1 MKKFLS
7 IFVALAMVLSLFAG
21 AMAPTAKAALGDITL
36 TTPVLGNVSYWSGG
50 KLTFTNVRVL
60 TMGDVITGR
69 VDAVANL
76 AVLPAVNY
84 GWICLTDINGNVI
97 AHSPVDALGNFALQ
111 STSAIK
117 DGQYYVA
124 YYGVLAEPVN
134 GTWNASDYSVGGPTV
149 IVPAGQSVSVYIKYI
164 FVETS
169 PSVLAFNC
177 QSATFSGWVKT
188 GGGSTS
194 LPVGLV
200 NVYMPDTTLG
210 TSSGIGTD
218 GGFAESLVINQK
230 GTYNVVVT
238 DAYDNGFGNFIYYSI
253 STGVASLSIN
263 TIIDPTLL
271 YNTGVAQN
279 FAVVAR
285 DQDGA
290 GVTGI
295 VAGAWTVSGL
305 AVGFTVTEVDPVN
318 STGVYIFRG
327 IPTGI
332 GAVSVALINYA
343 YAGSTVSASAV
354 IKVLAVTNFN
364 PQIYFYL
371 PTLIQGETGGS
382 VYAYQSYDL
391 SWDATHPTTVYAG
404 IPCTVG
410 FYLPLQGGLAEGTIN
425 TGYQNLP
432 GYNSGSD
439 ITWEARGTFS
449 GPVTRLRHTGTGT
462 PGYAYLSS
470 SITIASKF
478 FDEELG
484 APQADMS
491 KRDLVV
497 EGAGTI
503 TFTVKAKIW
512 EKVPGVSTIE
522 YSGDRFSG
530 DSALPLYGS
539 TTAPDPDNIRYNA
552 CCIEKTMV
560 FTICSVTTCKVDVT
574 TGTTTS
580 SVPKNAETKTD
591 GAETSKVYATLTVGD
606 KTDIHVT
613 VSQDP
618 ASGVSCGCNIAVH
631 IISNPFRSDEFT
643 LADGV
648 TKRGELWWNPSF
660 IIPAG
665 YTTAPPTTDP
675 YNTTSVGGIVTF
687 KNITVNHSAND
698 YQWYY
703 IGGPG
708 SMSNAI
714 AVEAWGEQLLS
725 CPANTTIHPKV
736 FFAPRGIEVLAKM
749 ATMTTTILGSKVAN
763 PTQMVAGVSEVLK
776 ISGFS
781 PVGGVML
788 GDMDMG
794 WTDGYGFAASYT
806 FADLG
811 SGSYQAT
818 ISPAFERDGTAY
830 FDLYAADGDSFGE
843 ATVDVLKPIFDI
855 TITTS
860 DGETI
865 PNDHILTAGVA
876 EKINYTATDP
886 RDQTIMITPTSCFAM
901 HTGMGSALLGYID
914 YTHGYADWPI
924 SACGLPTS
932 YVMTTNTCG
941 GCSPLSIIAL
951 DNPNITEQAQVALFF
966 VSDGASI
973 IMDYFDVK
981 NPELSVTPDKDIPFT
996 DPPTKTAITFTAFDA
1011 HAKPL
1016 VRQYVTVWTKIAG
1029 GLDWA
1034 DTDVGITGTD
1044 GMLTWLFNPNYQ
1056 GAFYATLGLN
1066 TYWWNP
1072 AGMSTTLSSDGYVW
1086 PAGWE
1091 AAYATLTQKYFYT
1104 KYMAPVADTTA
1115 PVIKVDAGIDGTTV
1129 GSDLLTLSGKVT
1141 DNVGVTMLY
1150 VGFNRV
1156 DILPDGSFSTGVKL
1170 ATGDNAIKI
1179 VAYDA
1184 AGNKGEATVTVTFN
1198 ASASKT
1204 ITLVLTI
1211 GIDVVSIN
1219 GKATSIDAAPEI
1231 INGRTFV
1238 PIRFIAES
1246 FGATVEWLP
1255 ETQGITVT
1263 LGDHTIGLQIG
1274 NSTAVIDGTIVALAA
1289 APYIKNGRTMVPLRV
1304 ISEAFGGDVVWDPT
1318 ARTITITYV
1327 P

>member
-7 IFVALAMVLSLFAG
+7 MFVALAMVLSLFAG
-21 AMAPTAKAALGDITL
+21 AMAPTAKAAYGDIAL
-36 TTPVLGNVSYWSGG
+36 STPVLNNVAYWSGG
-50 KLTFTNVRVL
+50 KLVFSNVRGL

-69 VDAVANL
+69 VDGVADLDPN
-76 AVLPAVNY
+76 PAVNNY
-84 GWICLTDINGNVI
+84 GWICLTDTAGNVI

-117 DGQYYVA
+117 DGQYHVSYL
-124 YYGVLAEPVN
+124 GVLAEPVN
-134 GTWNASDYSVGGPTV
+134 GTWVGPLYTAGPPTV
-149 IVPAGQSVSVYIKYI
+149 VAVTPQSITVYIKYI

-169 PSVLAFNC
+169 PSVLAFTC

-218 GGFAESLVINQK
+218 GGFAQSLVINQK
-230 GTYNVVVT
+230 GTYNVVVA
-238 DAYDNGFGNFIYYSI
+238 DAYDNAFGNFIYYSV
-253 STGVASLSIN
+253 STGTASLTIN

-271 YNTGVAQN
+271 YNTGVLQN
-279 FAVVAR
+279 FAVVVR
-285 DQDGA
+285 DQDGD

-295 VAGAWTVSGL
+295 PSIAWTVSGL
-305 AVGFTVTEVDPVN
+305 VAGFTVTEVDPTN
-318 STGVYIFRG
+318 SAGVYIFRG
-327 IPTGI
+327 IPSAI
-332 GAVSVALINYA
+332 GAVSVALINYS

-371 PTLIQGETGGS
+371 PDERGYLP
-382 VYAYQSYDL
+382 YDL
-391 SWDATHPTTVYAG
+391 SWDQTHQTMVYAG

-410 FYLPLQGGLAEGTIN
+410 SYLPLQGGLAQGTTP
-425 TGYQNLP
+425 TGYANLP
-432 GYNSGSD
+432 GYGSGND
-439 ITWEARGTFS
+439 ITWEARGSFG
-449 GPVTRLRHTGTGT
+449 GPVTRLIHGAD
-462 PGYAYLSS
+462 YAYMSS
-470 SITIASKF
+470 TITISSKF
-478 FDEELG
+478 FDEEYGYALNH
-484 APQADMS
+484 MS
-491 KRDLVV
+491 KRDMVV
-497 EGAGTI
+497 EGPGTI

-512 EKVPGVSTIE
+512 EKVPGATTIE
-522 YSGDRFSG
+522 YTGDRFTG
-530 DSALPLYGS
+530 TSALPLYGN
-539 TTAPDPDNIRYNA
+539 TTAPNPDNVRYNA
-552 CCIEKTMV
+552 CCIEKIMV
-560 FTICSVTTCKVDVT
+560 FTICTVATCKVDVT
-574 TGTTTS
+574 TGTKAS
-580 SVPKNAETKTD
+580 SAPKSAE
-591 GAETSKVYATLTVGD
+591 AETSKVFATLTAGD
-606 KTDIHVT
+606 KTDINVAI
-613 VSQDP
+613 SQDP
-618 ASGVSCGCNIAVH
+618 ASGVNCGCNIVVH
-631 IISNPFRSDEFT
+631 VISNPFRADQFT
-643 LADGV
+643 LANGV
-648 TKRGELWWNPSF
+648 TKVGELWYNPSG
-660 IIPAG
+660 ITPAG
-665 YTTAPPTTDP
+665 YLSAPLTTDP
-675 YNTTSVGGIVTF
+675 YNTTSVGGVVTF

-698 YQWYY
+698 FQWTLV
-703 IGGPG
+703 GGPAA
-708 SMSNAI
+708 MSNAI
-714 AVEAWGEQLLS
+714 AVEAWGELLLS
-725 CPANTTIHPKV
+725 CPANTTIHPKI

-749 ATMTTTILGSKVAN
+749 VGMTTTILASKVAN
-763 PTQMVAGVSEVLK
+763 PTKMVAGVSEVLK

-781 PVGGVML
+781 PVGGVL
-788 GDMDMG
+788 LPALNAGYYTMG
-794 WTDGYGFAASYT
+794 WTDGNSFVSAYT

-830 FDLYAADGDSFGE
+830 FDIYAADGDSYGE
-843 ATVDVLKPIFDI
+843 ATVDVLMPVFDI

-860 DGETI
+860 SDETI

-876 EKINYTATDP
+876 EKINYSATDP
-886 RDQTIMITPTSCFAM
+886 RDAKIMITPTSCFAM
-901 HTGMGSALLGYID
+901 HTGMGTALVGAID

-951 DNPNITEQAQVALFF
+951 DNPNVKEQAQVALFF
-966 VSDGASI
+966 VSDGANL

-981 NPELSVTPDKDIPFT
+981 NPELSVTPNKDIPFT
-996 DPPTKTAITFTAFDA
+996 DPATKTALTFSALDA
-1011 HAKPL
+1011 HGKPL

-1044 GMLTWLFNPNYQ
+1044 GKLTWLFNPNYQ
-1056 GAFYATLGLN
+1056 GAFYATLGLSA
-1066 TYWWNP
+1066 YWWGP
-1072 AGMSTTLSSDGYVW
+1072 MQLSVSDGPSFHW
-1086 PAGWE
+1086 PTGWE
-1091 AAYATLTQKYFYT
+1091 EEYAVLTQKYFYT
-1104 KYMAPVADTTA
+1104 KYMAPVADITA

-1129 GSDLLTLSGKVT
+1129 GSDLLTLGGKVT
-1141 DNVGVTMLY
+1141 DNVAVTLLY
-1150 VGFNRV
+1150 VGFNKV

-1170 ATGDNAIKI
+1170 VAGENAIKI

-1184 AGNKGEATVTVTFN
+1184 AGNKGEVTVKVTFN
-1198 ASASKT
+1198 AAASKT

-1231 INGRTFV
+1231 INSRTFV

-1246 FGATVEWLP
+1246 FGAAVEWLP
-1255 ETQGITVT
+1255 ETQGITIT

-1274 NSTAVIDGTIVALAA
+1274 NATAVIDGTIVSLSA

-1304 ISEAFGGDVVWDPT
+1304 ISEAFGGDVVWDPA
-1318 ARTITITYV
+1318 ARTITITYA

>member
-7 IFVALAMVLSLFAG
+7 MFVALAMVLSLFAG
-21 AMAPTAKAALGDITL
+21 AMAPTAKAAYGDITL
-36 TTPVLGNVSYWSGG
+36 TTPVLSNVAYWNGAKSYHSS
-50 KLTFTNVRVL
+50 VRGL

-69 VDAVANL
+69 VDGVYDL
-76 AVLPAVNY
+76 DPATGAGDTNY
-84 GWICLTDINGNVI
+84 GWICLTDINTNVV

-111 STSAIK
+111 TTSAIK
-117 DGQYYVA
+117 DGEYYVA
-124 YYGVLAEPVN
+124 YQNIAGTRAATEPVN
-134 GTWNASDYSVGGPTV
+134 GTWAVTDYSGGAQSNV
-149 IVPAGQSVSVYIKYI
+149 AGGVLVYIKYI

-169 PSVLAFNC
+169 PSVLAFTC

-200 NVYMPDTTLG
+200 NVYMPDATLG
-210 TSSGIGTD
+210 TSSAIGTD
-218 GGFAESLVINQK
+218 GGFAQSLVINQK
-230 GTYNVVVT
+230 GTYNVVVA
-238 DAYDNGFGNFIYYSI
+238 DDYDNAVGNFIYYSV
-253 STGVASLSIN
+253 STGTASLTIN

-279 FAVVAR
+279 FAVVVR
-285 DQDGA
+285 DQDGD

-295 VAGAWTVSGL
+295 PSMAWTVSGG
-305 AVGFTVTEVDPVN
+305 AFSVFEVDPTN
-318 STGVYIFRG
+318 SAGVYIFRG
-327 IPTGI
+327 IPTAV
-332 GAVSVALINYA
+332 GAVSVALINYS

-371 PTLIQGETGGS
+371 PGERQ
-382 VYAYQSYDL
+382 VYEPHDL
-391 SWDATHPTTVYAG
+391 SWDQTHQTMVYAG

-410 FYLPLQGGLAEGTIN
+410 SYLPLQGGLAEGTIN

-432 GYNSGSD
+432 GYGGGKD
-439 ITWEARGTFS
+439 ITWEARGSFG
-449 GPVTRLRHTGTGT
+449 GPVTRLRGYSD
-462 PGYAYLSS
+462 GYAYLSS
-470 SITIASKF
+470 TITIASKF

-484 APQADMS
+484 SAQPHMS
-491 KRDLVV
+491 KRDMVV
-497 EGAGTI
+497 EGPGTV

-512 EKVPGVSTIE
+512 EKVPGVTTVE
-522 YSGDRFSG
+522 YYNDRKTG
-530 DSALPLYGS
+530 DSALPLYGNA
-539 TTAPDPDNIRYNA
+539 TAPDSDNVRYNA

-560 FTICSVTTCKVDVT
+560 FTICTVATCKVDVT
-574 TGTTTS
+574 TGTKAS
-580 SVPKNAETKTD
+580 SAPKSAE
-591 GAETSKVYATLTVGD
+591 AETSKVFATLTAGD
-606 KTDIHVT
+606 KTDINVAI
-613 VSQDP
+613 SQDP
-618 ASGVSCGCNIAVH
+618 ASGVNCGCNIVVH
-631 IISNPFRSDEFT
+631 VISNPFRADQFT

-648 TKRGELWWNPSF
+648 SKRGELWYNPSG
-660 IIPAG
+660 ITPAG
-665 YTTAPPTTDP
+665 YLSAPLTTDP
-675 YNTTSVGGIVTF
+675 YNTTSVGGVVTF

-698 YQWYY
+698 YQWYF
-703 IGGPG
+703 IGGPPE
-708 SMSNAI
+708 MSNAI
-714 AVEAWGEQLLS
+714 AVEAWGELLLS
-725 CPANTTIHPKV
+725 CPANTTIHPKI

-763 PTQMVAGVSEVLK
+763 PTKMVAGVSEVLK
-776 ISGFS
+776 ISGFN

-788 GDMDMG
+788 TSMDMG
-794 WTDGYGFAASYT
+794 WTDGNVFAASYT

-818 ISPAFERDGTAY
+818 ISPAFERDGTGY
-830 FDLYAADGDSFGE
+830 FDLYAANGDSYGE
-843 ATVDVLKPIFDI
+843 ATVDVLMPVFDI

-860 DGETI
+860 SDETI

-876 EKINYTATDP
+876 EKINYSATDP
-886 RDQTIMITPTSCFAM
+886 RDAKIMITPTSCFAM
-901 HTGMGSALLGYID
+901 HTGMGTALIGLID

-951 DNPNITEQAQVALFF
+951 DNPNVKEQAQVALFF
-966 VSDGASI
+966 VSDGANL

-981 NPELSVTPDKDIPFT
+981 NPELSVTPNKDIPFT
-996 DPPTKTAITFTAFDA
+996 DPATKTALTFTALDA
-1011 HAKPL
+1011 HGKPL

-1044 GMLTWLFNPNYQ
+1044 GKLTWLFNPNYQ
-1056 GAFYATLGLN
+1056 GAFYATLGLSE
-1066 TYWWNP
+1066 YWWGP
-1072 AGMSTTLSSDGYVW
+1072 MQLSVSDGSFDW
-1086 PAGWE
+1086 PTGWE
-1091 AAYATLTQKYFYT
+1091 AEYAKLTQKYFYT
-1104 KYMAPVADTTA
+1104 KYMAPVADITA

-1129 GSDLLTLSGKVT
+1129 GSDLLTLGGKVT
-1141 DNVGVTMLY
+1141 DNVAVTLLY
-1150 VGFNRV
+1150 VGFNKV

-1170 ATGDNAIKI
+1170 VAGENTIKI

-1184 AGNKGEATVTVTFN
+1184 AGNKGEVTVKVTFN
-1198 ASASKT
+1198 AAASKT

-1231 INGRTFV
+1231 INSRTFV

-1246 FGATVEWLP
+1246 FGAAVEWLP
-1255 ETQGITVT
+1255 ETQGITIT

-1274 NSTAVIDGTIVALAA
+1274 NATAVIDGTIVSLSA

-1304 ISEAFGGDVVWDPT
+1304 ISEAFGGDVVWDPA
-1318 ARTITITYV
+1318 ARTITITYA